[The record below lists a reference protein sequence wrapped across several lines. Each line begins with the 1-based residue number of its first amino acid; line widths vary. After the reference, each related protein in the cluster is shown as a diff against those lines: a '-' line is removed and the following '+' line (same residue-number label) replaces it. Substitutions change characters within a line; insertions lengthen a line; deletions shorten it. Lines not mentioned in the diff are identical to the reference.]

1 MIVVFAEA
9 DGQQRNKTSYNA
21 NIHTHAKLNSQLE

>member
-1 MIVVFAEA
+1 MNMIVVFAEA

-21 NIHTHAKLNSQLE
+21 NIHTRKVE